1 MVEAT
6 YLAARHFSPDPEKV
20 YFNEGGSV
28 NGNMAVSRGL
38 PCVTIGGGLEDTKC
52 HNLDEYFPT
61 EGAYRCPQEVMTLL
75 LLCAGIEG
83 GTDSILK

>member
-38 PCVTIGGGLEDTKC
+38 PCVTIGGGLEDAKC